1 MALPG
6 YQCQQCWAIFVDQGG
21 GGRAEK
27 RTLKCPTCHSENVEK
42 VDLPED
48 WVFGGFGGLCLG

>member
-6 YQCQQCWAIFVDQGG
+6 HQCQQCWAIFVDHGG
-21 GGRAEK
+21 SRPDKG
-27 RTLKCPTCHSENVEK
+27 TLKCPTCQSENLEK
-42 VDLPED
+42 VELPDD